1 MSKETDKTTE
11 LLDAHDTL
19 LRFARLFEPVHQ
31 AIGKRGAA
39 QVDEYME
46 LWHVYN
52 DDVRPILEQRN
63 KEDYYEPQE

>member
-1 MSKETDKTTE
+1 MSNDTDKI
-11 LLDAHDTL
+11 AHDKL

-31 AIGKRGAA
+31 AICKRGAA

-52 DDVRPILEQRN
+52 DDVRPILKLN
-63 KEDYYEPQE
+63 KEGNDEPQE